1 MVDPTVAALR
11 MRPTGVARRGPLLA
25 NPLNL
30 FAIVLIALFALGAV
44 LAAVIAP
51 YDPIVQALGLRL
63 DPPSAAHWL
72 GTDQLGRD
80 IASRLLYGARISL
93 FIGLVVVATAGLVGT
108 TVGLVAG
115 YAGGSRGRGADAVH
129 RDLPRVPAAHPR
141 DGDRGRAR
149 P

>member
-51 YDPIVQALGLRL
+51 YDPIVQALGSRL

-72 GTDQLGRD
+72 GTDQLGQ
-80 IASRLLYGARISL
+80 I
-93 FIGLVVVATAGLVGT
+93 
-108 TVGLVAG
+108 
-115 YAGGSRGRGADAVH
+115 
-129 RDLPRVPAAHPR
+129 
-141 DGDRGRAR
+141 GRASCR
-149 P
+149 ERGGGYVGAVRVR